1 MIVKKYIKW
10 ILLAFL
16 LCNSV
21 QAKDAVNI
29 YDYPRPMPDRA
40 IYNEAGQQVKIAD
53 FKGEFLLI
61 NLWSRHC
68 TPCIKELESL
78 NGFTLKTQ
86 GNGIRMI
93 LLSPEEEWSSSEEQ
107 RRFLEKFKAP
117 NVEFYTDK
125 DEKLADDLGVFT
137 SPHTV
142 LVNKKGEEIG
152 RIRGSA
158 DWDEDDVIEYIY
170 KLKAKHG

>member
-1 MIVKKYIKW
+1 MIVKKYAKW

-16 LCNSV
+16 FCFDAS
-21 QAKDAVNI
+21 AKDAVNI
-29 YDYPRPMPDRA
+29 FDYPRPMPDRA
-40 IYNEAGQQVKIAD
+40 IYDEAGHKVKIAD
-53 FKGEFLLI
+53 FKGDFVLL

-78 NGFTLKTQ
+78 NGFTQKTK
-86 GNGIRMI
+86 GNGIRLL
-93 LLSPEEEWSSSEEQ
+93 LLSPEEEWADAGEQ

-117 NVEFYTDK
+117 DVEFYTDK
-125 DEKLADDLGVFT
+125 DGKLAEDLGVFT

-142 LVNKKGEEIG
+142 LINKSGEEIG

-158 DWDEDDVIEYIY
+158 DWDDEDVIEYIY
-170 KLKAKHG
+170 KLKAQHG